1 MAAAAI
7 PLAIGGGLLSVYGQI
22 QAGKAQ
28 AAAASRNAA
37 IKRLQAEE
45 LLQRAEINIG
55 EVFRESRI
63 IAGTQASSYAAAG
76 VGLDGTP
83 LLVIEETLAR
93 ASEEAQLMR
102 RDAQFQAKMLRMG
115 ADIEQ
120 RQGKDLRD
128 ASYISAAGSLL
139 STGFNIALAQGKV

>member
-1 MAAAAI
+1 MASAAV
-7 PLAIGGGLLSVYGQI
+7 PFAIGGGLLSAYGQI

-55 EVFRESRI
+55 EVFREGRI
-63 IAGTQASSYAAAG
+63 MAGTQASSYAGAG
-76 VGLDGTP
+76 VALDGTP

-93 ASEEAQLMR
+93 AAEEASLIR
-102 RDAQFQAKMLRMG
+102 RDAEFSAKMLRLG
-115 ADIEQ
+115 ADIEE
-120 RQGKDLRD
+120 RQGKEMEQ
-128 ASYISAAGSLL
+128 AAKWGAVGSLIN
-139 STGFNIALAQGKV
+139 TGVNIAIAKGVF

>member
-7 PLAIGGGLLSVYGQI
+7 PLAVGGGLLSAYGQI

-45 LLQRAEINIG
+45 LLQRVEINIG

-93 ASEEAQLMR
+93 ATEEAALMR
-102 RDAQFQAKMLRMG
+102 RDANFQASMLRAG
-115 ADIEQ
+115 ADIEE
-120 RQGKDLRD
+120 RQGKDLKK
-128 ASYISAAGSLL
+128 ASYIGAAGSLL
-139 STGFNIALAQGKV
+139 GTAFNVASAKGEV